1 MRGQRS
7 TAILARDVLM
17 RSAAGRLRCAFAQG
31 VEGWRSR
38 ARSPALRFRDL
49 RLDPTTR
56 EVYRGGRQIELTPI
70 EFSLLELF
78 LRCPEQVLSRGEILT
93 HVWGFDFG
101 SSSNSLNV
109 YMGYLRRKLEAAG
122 EPRLI
127 HTIRGV
133 GYVLRGRANGS

>member
-1 MRGQRS
+1 MGGQS
-7 TAILARDVLM
+7 SAAILAADVLM
-17 RSAAGRLRCAFAQG
+17 RSAAGRLRCAFARG
-31 VEGWRSR
+31 VEGWLPR
-38 ARSPALRFRDL
+38 ARSPGLRFRDL
-49 RLDPTTR
+49 RLDPITR
-56 EVYRGGRQIELTPI
+56 EVYRGSRQIELTPI

-78 LRCPEQVLSRGEILT
+78 LRRPEEVLSRGEILT

-133 GYVLRGRANGS
+133 GYVLRERANSS